1 LIPQK
6 REKSTCGSAA
16 LIQSLEASVIPCIPR
31 GEGALALYSARVYG
45 KVYHPVTMLPATF
58 IWLYD
63 TSRQ

>member
-1 LIPQK
+1 M
-6 REKSTCGSAA
+6 
-16 LIQSLEASVIPCIPR
+16 QSLEASVMPCIPL
-31 GEGALALYSARVYG
+31 GEGALALYSDRVCG